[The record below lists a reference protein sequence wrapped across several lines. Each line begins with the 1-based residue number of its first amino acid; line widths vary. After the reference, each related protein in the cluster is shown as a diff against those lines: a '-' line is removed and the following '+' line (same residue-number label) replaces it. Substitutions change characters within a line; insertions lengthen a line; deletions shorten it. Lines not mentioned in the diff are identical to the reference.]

1 MNHSFFSKLIGI
13 AGIVGAIGVMMG
25 AFGAHALKAKISPE
39 YMEVLKTGVLYL
51 FIHVVAMVL
60 TSLAGFKSQASGLL
74 RFAGI
79 IFLTGIV
86 LFSGSLFLISTKEVT
101 GIGIGPLGFLTPLG
115 GLCFIAGWVSLAIWG
130 LKSRGAGQA

>member
-25 AFGAHALKAKISPE
+25 AFGAHSLKAKISPE

-51 FIHVVAMVL
+51 FIHVVAMMGTGIL
-60 TSLAGFKSQASGLL
+60 GFRSPASGML

-79 IFLTGIV
+79 IFLTGIA

-101 GIGIGPLGFLTPLG
+101 GVGIGALGFLTPLG
-115 GLCFIAGWVSLAIWG
+115 GLCFIAGWISLAIWG
-130 LKSRGAGQA
+130 FRNRGGGQP